1 MIYYYANLISSFLIF
16 GCYTMI
22 NDYNYYNKLKNK
34 SNKELNETYNKVIPT
49 VLLNVYVL
57 SIPAIY
63 IFDKL
68 LKNPDYHLLKKLPI
82 PAKYIALPIMV
93 DIMFYSIHRL
103 LHNKY
108 LFYFHKRHHELINPI
123 GIGSFYMSP
132 VEFYCAIIIPIF
144 TPLILL
150 GANNINTHLWL
161 TFTVYNGICV
171 SHSNTKN
178 LSEFH
183 DYHHNSKNTGFR
195 YNFGIDIFMDRL
207 FGTQKNYDS

>member
-1 MIYYYANLISSFLIF
+1 MIYYYANLISSILIF

-82 PAKYIALPIMV
+82 LGHPQYIGTVP
-93 DIMFYSIHRL
+93 DKKQSI
-103 LHNKY
+103 N
-108 LFYFHKRHHELINPI
+108 F
-123 GIGSFYMSP
+123 S
-132 VEFYCAIIIPIF
+132 V
-144 TPLILL
+144 
-150 GANNINTHLWL
+150 
-161 TFTVYNGICV
+161 
-171 SHSNTKN
+171 
-178 LSEFH
+178 
-183 DYHHNSKNTGFR
+183 NS
-195 YNFGIDIFMDRL
+195 
-207 FGTQKNYDS
+207 